1 MTMRL
6 TTMNEQTPQTG
17 TPSSGAP
24 GTPRKGDKAGRR
36 DRPTPAWLAPVAIGL
51 LGIAAIAGL
60 ALLAGRQSLE
70 PTPAAPQSSA
80 PINVP
85 GSVSGTTTAAGA
97 SGSTPAS
104 GTTAPQAAAAP
115 GFDTVRVDAGGN
127 AVIAGTAAPGATVTI
142 TASGRTLGTVKAD
155 KAGQFAFVTT
165 TPLPPGAAQ
174 IALSEGLADGSVKK
188 SGRSV
193 AISVPERP
201 EQGALAVLSG
211 TGSTPSQV
219 LSGQGPKPGT
229 LGVSSVDYNAS
240 GHAVIAGTAPPG
252 SHVRLL
258 LGGTAVG
265 TARTDHN
272 GRWRISTDSLP
283 STPGTFTVE
292 TVQRNGKAG
301 QSMRTAYAP
310 RRVAAL
316 PPGQIVVRRGECLW
330 LIARRAYG
338 KGIDYTL
345 IYRANEATIS
355 NPDLIYP
362 GQTLSVPKPGGVRG

>member
-6 TTMNEQTPQTG
+6 TTMNEQTPPTD
-17 TPSSGAP
+17 SP
-24 GTPRKGDKAGRR
+24 GTPRQGDAAGRR
-36 DRPTPAWLAPVAIGL
+36 GRPAPAWLAPAAIGL
-51 LGIAAIAGL
+51 LGVAAIAGL
-60 ALLAGRQSLE
+60 VLLAGRQSLE

-80 PINVP
+80 PIHAP
-85 GSVSGTTTAAGA
+85 GSASSGVSGTTEGAGA
-97 SGSTPAS
+97 SGSTPAA
-104 GTTAPQAAAAP
+104 GATAPQAAAAP

-127 AVIAGTAAPGATVTI
+127 AVIAGTAAPDAQVTI
-142 TASGRTLGTVKAD
+142 TASGRTLGTVKAN
-155 KAGQFAFVTT
+155 KSGQFAFVTT

-174 IALSEGLADGSVKK
+174 IALSERLANGRVKK

-211 TGSTPSQV
+211 TASTPSHV
-219 LSGQGPKPGT
+219 LSGQGPSPGT
-229 LGVSSVDYNAS
+229 LGVSSVDYDAS

-252 SHVRLL
+252 AHVRLL
-258 LGGTAVG
+258 LGGTPIG

-283 STPGTFTVE
+283 TTPGTFTVE
-292 TVQRNGKAG
+292 TVKSNGKTG

-316 PPGQIVVRRGECLW
+316 PPGQIVVMRGQSLW

-345 IYRANEATIS
+345 IYRANERTIS
-355 NPDLIYP
+355 NPALIYP
-362 GQTLSVPKPGGVRG
+362 GQTLAVPKPGGVHG